1 MSFNMIKKLI
11 GLLLFIT
18 TLYAQNNLKLEFT
31 QAKQNNNSG
40 FITVSLTNDLNQSVK
55 VLKWKTPFEK
65 TLTGDIFHI
74 TDGKNSAQYI
84 GRVVKRLNP
93 KDSDYLLL
101 KSGETKRVTVDLAK
115 YYRFTE
121 KGNFYV
127 SYRGD
132 LKAKEGTEKKVS
144 DRLSKMHIPTI
155 SIHYTAET
163 TQKKTTLNSTTTKKV
178 SLYHECSR
186 TEMVLLDDAHTIAID
201 IAQNATNA
209 MNNAS
214 PNTTAK
220 RYSTWFGAADSSRQS
235 TVKTHF
241 RNIYNVLNTE
251 NITFDCSCNEDF
263 IAYVY
268 PSEPYTIYLCN
279 DFWNIATSGTDSK
292 SGTLIHET
300 SHFEVVAHTVDHVY
314 GQPKAKQLAIDYPN
328 KAIYNADNHEYF
340 AENSPYLQMEP
351 DSDGDGIIDA
361 NDAFPN
367 DASESVDTDG
377 DGIGNNADTD
387 DDNDGLSDSVE
398 KANGLNPLDA
408 SDADADFD
416 HDGFSNA
423 EEIDFG
429 TDIRNAQSKPMY
441 VPISMG
447 DGLTMIVPIKL

>member
-1 MSFNMIKKLI
+1 
-11 GLLLFIT
+11 
-18 TLYAQNNLKLEFT
+18 
-31 QAKQNNNSG
+31 
-40 FITVSLTNDLNQSVK
+40 
-55 VLKWKTPFEK
+55 
-65 TLTGDIFHI
+65 
-74 TDGKNSAQYI
+74 
-84 GRVVKRLNP
+84 
-93 KDSDYLLL
+93 
-101 KSGETKRVTVDLAK
+101 
-115 YYRFTE
+115 
-121 KGNFYV
+121 
-127 SYRGD
+127 
-132 LKAKEGTEKKVS
+132 
-144 DRLSKMHIPTI
+144 
-155 SIHYTAET
+155 
-163 TQKKTTLNSTTTKKV
+163 
-178 SLYHECSR
+178 
-186 TEMVLLDDAHTIAID
+186 MVLLDDAHTVAID

-351 DSDGDGIIDA
+351 DSDGDGVIDA

-377 DGIGNNADTD
+377 DGIGNNADRD

-447 DGLTMIVPIKL
+447 DGLTIIVPIKL